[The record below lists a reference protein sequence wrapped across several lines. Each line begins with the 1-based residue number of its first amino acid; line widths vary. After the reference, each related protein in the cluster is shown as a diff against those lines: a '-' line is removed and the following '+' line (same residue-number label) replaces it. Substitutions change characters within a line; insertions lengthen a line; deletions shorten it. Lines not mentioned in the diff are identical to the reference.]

1 MRSWRSGGAVLR
13 GRSSASAT
21 EHGGLLLLD
30 SLWGVCFHRPTHR
43 NHSPCYLAPVLTP
56 DALLSRIDDL
66 RQARIKD
73 QRAPHKPLLL
83 LYLLGRLDSVGSS
96 AVSYKEA
103 EPQVSRLIA
112 EFGPPAASRHR
123 AAMPFFY
130 LDRSLWRL
138 SPQATRAQHGHLLGV
153 EAEGSFCGAGTQ
165 DSVRLSLSST
175 RTLALCVA
183 TTDGWDVTRWGWK
196 LRTSSGGHS
205 LAQTRFATP
214 QLNGAVPAAPQAV

>member
-1 MRSWRSGGAVLR
+1 MRSWRSGEAVLR
-13 GRSSASAT
+13 GRPSALAT

-30 SLWGVCFHRPTHR
+30 CLWCVCFHRLTHWD
-43 NHSPCYLAPVLTP
+43 NSPCYLAPVLTP
-56 DALLSRIDDL
+56 AALLSRIDDL

-96 AVSYKEA
+96 AVSYKEG

-123 AAMPFFY
+123 AEMPFFY

-138 SPQATRAQHGHLLGV
+138 SPQATRAQHGHLL
-153 EAEGSFCGAGTQ
+153 
-165 DSVRLSLSST
+165 SV
-175 RTLALCVA
+175 
-183 TTDGWDVTRWGWK
+183 
-196 LRTSSGGHS
+196 
-205 LAQTRFATP
+205 
-214 QLNGAVPAAPQAV
+214 